1 MSGIDVKSQPAL
13 AARVR
18 LQTNATTGQPVLL
31 YPEGIIEL
39 NATAQDILVR
49 CDGKTALDAILVS
62 LAAEYD
68 VSHEDLRE
76 DVFAC
81 LDELHRR
88 NLIVFTP

>member
-18 LQTNATTGQPVLL
+18 LQTDATTGQPVLL

-39 NATAQDILVR
+39 NATAHDILVR
-49 CDGKTALDAILVS
+49 CDGKTVLDEILAS

-68 VSHEDLRE
+68 ASHEDLRE

>member
-13 AARVR
+13 APRAR
-18 LQTNATTGQPVLL
+18 LQIDATTGQPVLL

-39 NATAQDILVR
+39 NATAHDILVR
-49 CDGKTALDAILVS
+49 CDGKTALDKILAS
-62 LAAEYD
+62 LAADYD
-68 VSHEDLRE
+68 ANREDLRE

-81 LDELHRR
+81 LNELHRR

>member
-1 MSGIDVKSQPAL
+1 MSGIDVKGHPAL
-13 AARVR
+13 AARAR
-18 LQTNATTGQPVLL
+18 LQTDAATGQPVLL

-39 NATAQDILVR
+39 NATAHDILVR
-49 CDGKTALDAILVS
+49 CDGKTALDQILAG

-68 VSHEDLRE
+68 VSHKDLRE

>member
-18 LQTNATTGQPVLL
+18 LQTDATTGQRVLL

-39 NATAQDILVR
+39 NATAHDILVR
-49 CDGKTALDAILVS
+49 CDGKTTLDEILAA
-62 LAAEYD
+62 LAAEYE

>member
-1 MSGIDVKSQPAL
+1 MSGIDVKSRPAL

-18 LQTNATTGQPVLL
+18 LQTDATTGQPVLL

-39 NATAQDILVR
+39 NATAHDIVSR
-49 CDGKTALDAILVS
+49 CDGKTTLDEILAS

>member
-18 LQTNATTGQPVLL
+18 LHTDATTGQPVLL

-39 NATAQDILVR
+39 NATAHDVLVR
-49 CDGKTALDAILVS
+49 CDGKTAIDEILAS

>member
-13 AARVR
+13 AARAR

-39 NATAQDILVR
+39 NATAHDILVR
-49 CDGKTALDAILVS
+49 CDGKTTLDEILAS

-81 LDELHRR
+81 LLELHRR

>member
-1 MSGIDVKSQPAL
+1 MSSIDVKIRPAL

-18 LQTNATTGQPVLL
+18 IRTDATAGQPVLL

-39 NATAQDILVR
+39 NATAHDILVR
-49 CDGKTALDAILVS
+49 CDGKTALEEILAS

-68 VSHEDLRE
+68 ANHEDLHK
-76 DVFAC
+76 DVFAY

-88 NLIVFTP
+88 NLIILTP